1 MFSDVFNSYQS
12 LFRSQ
17 QVQANTLFSTLT
29 LWHHL
34 SDRKC
39 SLTSDVFHSN
49 ETLLSAGLVS
59 APCSVDL
66 QQYACS
72 SVRRPWREN
81 SVQMSWC
88 WWSSKNLHPSK
99 CAAVSG
105 ITIMFPERRCPLTK
119 SSVFVDHRP
128 HCWKPGCTPE
138 VSTIQQQQL
147 LQGDLETAFHQSK
160 WCSGQSPHHLLQH
173 SSKYGK

>member
-1 MFSDVFNSYQS
+1 MFSDGFNSYQS

-17 QVQANTLFSTLT
+17 QVRANTLFSTLT

-49 ETLLSAGLVS
+49 ETLLTAGLVS

-66 QQYACS
+66 QQYTCS
-72 SVRRPWREN
+72 SVRRPWPEN

-105 ITIMFPERRCPLTK
+105 ITIMFPECRCPLTK

-160 WCSGQSPHHLLQH
+160 WCSGQSPLHLLQH